1 MKIKRITKVL
11 GYSLVYLLDSN
22 MVDINKLGTFKKNE
36 SLAKYSGFK
45 CGGSA
50 EILFIPNNQ
59 DCLIEFLRVNDRKIN
74 IIGNGYNLLIRDGII
89 DGITILIKNMNQI
102 DLLDSKVIVG
112 CGTSNLKLF
121 NFTKKNSIGGFEF
134 LGCIPGTIGGACKMN
149 AGCYG
154 SEIKDIL
161 IGIKTVNFK
170 GEIKY
175 FSKEECNLS
184 YRNNGLREDLVFL
197 EAIFDGSIYRS
208 VEDID
213 INFKKMLTEKLKT
226 QPTGGKTCGSTF
238 KNPAGIS
245 AWKVITNLG
254 LNGYDY
260 NGVKFSK
267 KHANF
272 LINSENSSSKN
283 IEELIKIAQEKA
295 KSNFGIELELE
306 IKIIGSNI
314 V

>member
-1 MKIKRITKVL
+1 MLKRITKVSE
-11 GYSLVYLLDSN
+11 YSLVCLLDSN
-22 MVDINKLGTFKKNE
+22 MVDINKLGIFKKNE

-45 CGGSA
+45 SGGNA

-59 DCLIEFLRVNDRKIN
+59 DCLIKFLENNDKKIN
-74 IIGNGYNLLIRDGII
+74 IIGNGYNLLIRDGTI
-89 DGITILIKNMNQI
+89 DGVTILTKNINQI
-102 DLLDSKVIVG
+102 DFLDNKIIVG

-134 LGCIPGTIGGACKMN
+134 LGCIPGTVGGACKMN

-161 IGIKTVNFK
+161 IGIKTVNFR
-170 GEIKY
+170 GEIAY
-175 FSKEECNLS
+175 FNKEECNLS
-184 YRNNGLREDLVFL
+184 YRKNGLEDNFIFL
-197 EAIFDGSIYRS
+197 EVIFDGSIYRS
-208 VEDID
+208 IENID
-213 INFKKMLTEKLKT
+213 INFKKMLNEKLKT

-238 KNPAGIS
+238 KNPVGVS

-254 LNGYDY
+254 LNDYDY
-260 NGVKFSK
+260 NGVKFSG

-272 LINSENSSSKN
+272 LINNENSSSKN

-295 KSNFGIELELE
+295 KSEFGIELELE
-306 IKIIGSNI
+306 IKIIGNN
-314 V
+314 VV